1 MAHRDD
7 AANRE
12 VTLAIDGVPL
22 QLNGFV
28 KDVFQEVVVGLVRSL
43 GDEDPQ
49 GRIELLVSAANSRNS

>member
-1 MAHRDD
+1 MTHRDS
-7 AANRE
+7 AASRE
-12 VTLAIDGVPL
+12 VTLAIDGVPV

-49 GRIELLVSAANSRNS
+49 GRIELLVSAADSGNS